1 MARETKPR
9 GRRWWPWLAVAVLAV
24 LGVSTAVAA
33 LKLQYLVETG
43 PEFVLHAARKE
54 ALEIHGLRYTPR
66 AKVARVFA
74 SDFGRSVFRVPLAE
88 RRRRLLAIDWV
99 EDATVARIWPSRLAV
114 YIRER
119 KPVAFVFLGGSVLLV
134 DAQGV
139 LLEPPAQAQFPFPVL
154 SGVREEDTEAS
165 RRKRVEAMLALL
177 EDLGSRARD
186 ISEVN
191 AADVDNLK
199 VVAQVDGRV
208 VELIMGDANFG
219 PRYRNFLSHFPE
231 IRKRLNTVTAFDLRL
246 DDRISARD

>member
-1 MARETKPR
+1 
-9 GRRWWPWLAVAVLAV
+9 
-24 LGVSTAVAA
+24 
-33 LKLQYLVETG
+33 
-43 PEFVLHAARKE
+43 
-54 ALEIHGLRYTPR
+54 
-66 AKVARVFA
+66 
-74 SDFGRSVFRVPLAE
+74 
-88 RRRRLLAIDWV
+88 
-99 EDATVARIWPSRLAV
+99 VARIWPSRLAV

-139 LLEPPAQAQFPFPVL
+139 LLEPPAQARFPFPVL
-154 SGVREEDTEAS
+154 SGLREEDTEAA

-208 VELIMGDANFG
+208 VELTMGDANFG
-219 PRYRNFLSHFPE
+219 PRYRNFLSHFAE

-246 DDRISARD
+246 DDRISARE

>member
-9 GRRWWPWLAVAVLAV
+9 GGRWWPWLAVAVLSV

-33 LKLQYLVETG
+33 LKLQHLAETG
-43 PEFVLHAARKE
+43 PEFVWHGARKE

-66 AKVARVFA
+66 VKVTRVFA

-139 LLEPPAQAQFPFPVL
+139 LLEPPAQARFPFPVL
-154 SGVREEDTEAS
+154 SGLREEDTEAA

-208 VELIMGDANFG
+208 VELTMGDANFG
-219 PRYRNFLSHFPE
+219 PRYRNFLSHFAE

-246 DDRISARD
+246 DDRISARE